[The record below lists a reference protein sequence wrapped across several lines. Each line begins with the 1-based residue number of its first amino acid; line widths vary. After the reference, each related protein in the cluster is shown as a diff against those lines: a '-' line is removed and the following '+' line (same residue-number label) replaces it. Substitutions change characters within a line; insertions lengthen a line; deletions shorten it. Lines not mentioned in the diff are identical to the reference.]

1 MKAKK
6 DFKQIKQYFTDCH
19 HGDSHSVRKLLCSRR
34 QKSNI
39 ESIDLPDGSS
49 TFNIDSIFHE
59 FHNHFSQRFTQST
72 HTTSDTTSHLS
83 NINNILQS
91 FLTTH
96 WHAIQDNI
104 AQNTHHSQITEQEV
118 EEAIKKLN
126 SDSALG
132 LDGLTSNF
140 YKANAIFFVPYLT
153 TIFNLII
160 IYNWVRESFTRTVI
174 KLIPKKP
181 FPRMVEDYRPISLIN
196 TDQKIL
202 SHLLANRLKSS
213 LTSLIG
219 SHQTAYLPQRSI
231 HSSLTQ
237 VNLNLEQLTDE
248 DCLVACDFSKAFDKL
263 DRTYLFALLEQI
275 GLHPSTLGI
284 IKTMYHHTDA
294 FLDINGSLSP
304 IINMTNGVRQ
314 GCPLSLLFI
323 LGIEPFLFHLQKNTS
338 ILSTSPFKIIAYADD
353 ITCCL
358 KINSLQH
365 LFYTI
370 NTFSSVTN
378 LYLNLQ
384 KTEILCSGSLPN
396 GFVSVPSIKILG
408 VEFSLNNFSNSNEFG
423 NLASTQITNVLQP
436 I

>member
-1 MKAKK
+1 M
-6 DFKQIKQYFTDCH
+6 
-19 HGDSHSVRKLLCSRR
+19 
-34 QKSNI
+34 
-39 ESIDLPDGSS
+39 
-49 TFNIDSIFHE
+49 
-59 FHNHFSQRFTQST
+59 
-72 HTTSDTTSHLS
+72 
-83 NINNILQS
+83 
-91 FLTTH
+91 
-96 WHAIQDNI
+96 
-104 AQNTHHSQITEQEV
+104 
-118 EEAIKKLN
+118 
-126 SDSALG
+126 
-132 LDGLTSNF
+132 
-140 YKANAIFFVPYLT
+140 
-153 TIFNLII
+153 
-160 IYNWVRESFTRTVI
+160 I

-181 FPRMVEDYRPISLIN
+181 FPRMVEDYRPISFIN
-196 TDQKIL
+196 TDQRIL
-202 SHLLANRLKSS
+202 SDLLANRLKRS
-213 LTSLIG
+213 LTTLFG

-275 GLHPSTLGI
+275 GLHPSTLGL

-314 GCPLSLLFI
+314 GCPLSSLLFI

-338 ILSTSPFKIIAYADD
+338 IQSTSPFKIIAYADD

-384 KTEILCSGSLPN
+384 KTEILCSGALPN
-396 GFVSVPSIKILG
+396 GFVSVPTIKILG
-408 VEFSLNNFSNSNEFG
+408 VEFSSN
-423 NLASTQITNVLQP
+423 NLAIQMNSAILQAQKSRMFCNPDNTFLARAKNIETFVMQKLIHQIRHKYVLKTQLERIDNILVDSIWLGRKHNLKKNYPPKTMGLNGNWS
-436 I
+436 